1 MRYQLAIFDF
11 DGTLANSFPF
21 FAGIFNALA
30 AKHGFRPIDASEIPA
45 LRGRTPHEL
54 MQHVG
59 LPAWK
64 LPLVARSFV
73 AAMRDRPQEISL
85 FDGVPEAIN
94 ALASAGVQLAI
105 VSSNA
110 EDNVRRILGPAV
122 AGHFAAFECGM
133 SIFGKATRIERV
145 MQSLAAAPAHTIYVG
160 DQTPDAG
167 AAQAAG
173 VAFAA
178 VAWGYGSIES
188 LRALQPALELAK
200 VTDIVPAL
208 SGPAET

>member
-1 MRYQLAIFDF
+1 M
-11 DGTLANSFPF
+11 
-21 FAGIFNALA
+21 
-30 AKHGFRPIDASEIPA
+30 
-45 LRGRTPHEL
+45 
-54 MQHVG
+54 
-59 LPAWK
+59 
-64 LPLVARSFV
+64 
-73 AAMRDRPQEISL
+73 
-85 FDGVPEAIN
+85 
-94 ALASAGVQLAI
+94 
-105 VSSNA
+105 
-110 EDNVRRILGPAV
+110 RRILGPAV

-145 MQSLAAAPAHTIYVG
+145 MQVARRCASAPSMWAIRRPMPG
-160 DQTPDAG
+160 P
-167 AAQAAG
+167 AQAAG